1 MHELGVLR
9 SAVKTV
15 EQVARQNQVD
25 KIRFVTLEVGE
36 SSSFVPEYLEKLFP
50 IAIDGF
56 SMFEE
61 AQLKLATVPGTQ
73 LVIKE
78 IGY

>member
-56 SMFEE
+56 SMFEG